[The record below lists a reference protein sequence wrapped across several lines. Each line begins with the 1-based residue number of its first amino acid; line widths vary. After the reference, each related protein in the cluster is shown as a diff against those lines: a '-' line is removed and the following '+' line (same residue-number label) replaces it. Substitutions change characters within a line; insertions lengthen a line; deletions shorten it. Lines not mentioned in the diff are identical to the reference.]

1 MRFSNE
7 LSSIRISTGFR
18 IPFIRDY
25 YCLDY
30 HLAYGVLG
38 VTFPTKGQKV
48 PVGNIVV
55 SGTSLANATDHCTV
69 SLNINSIRPYQ
80 NVTPTGHNG
89 PKDYSKWTFTITP
102 KYSAI

>member
-1 MRFSNE
+1 MNYQAFAFLLVS
-7 LSSIRISTGFR
+7 GFLLFAT
-18 IPFIRDY
+18 IIVWTTIA
-25 YCLDY
+25 
-30 HLAYGVLG
+30 AYGVLG

-80 NVTPTGHNG
+80 DVTPTGHNG

>member
-1 MRFSNE
+1 MNYQAFAFLLVS
-7 LSSIRISTGFR
+7 GFLLFAT
-18 IPFIRDY
+18 IIVWTTIA
-25 YCLDY
+25 
-30 HLAYGVLG
+30 AYGVLG